1 MRYFKHQGLYE
12 KSLYYGQQILKYE
25 PTHEAVHREIM
36 HIYQMSGR
44 QTLAIRQYQLCRDIL
59 AEELDMPPLEETEA
73 LYLKLLGQSSDPA
86 LVSLSKAD
94 VRETLQ
100 QLGSALRGLQEAH
113 LQFNQAKD
121 RFDEAHG
128 RLQRTLTR
136 LERWLK

>member
-1 MRYFKHQGLYE
+1 
-12 KSLYYGQQILKYE
+12 
-25 PTHEAVHREIM
+25 
-36 HIYQMSGR
+36 
-44 QTLAIRQYQLCRDIL
+44 
-59 AEELDMPPLEETEA
+59 
-73 LYLKLLGQSSDPA
+73 LGQSSDPA